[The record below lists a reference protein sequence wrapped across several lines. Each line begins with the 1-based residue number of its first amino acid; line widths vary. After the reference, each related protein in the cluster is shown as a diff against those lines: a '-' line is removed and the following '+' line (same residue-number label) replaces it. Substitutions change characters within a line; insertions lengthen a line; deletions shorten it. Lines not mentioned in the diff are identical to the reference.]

1 MDKNSAFARF
11 RQSFD
16 YLKDSGVLHKQS
28 DLCNALGIGRSHV
41 SEFYNGKEKYFTE
54 GNVRR
59 YAAAYS
65 DYISEEW
72 LLTGEGR
79 MEKKLTFE
87 VPSDMMDSYLSLA
100 NKIINDR
107 GSLRPHIPADKA
119 VVAAGFVGSAIG
131 SVREGECEVRPMM
144 VPLPWYDFTIEV
156 SGDSM
161 EPTLRSGDT
170 IACEWLHDST
180 EFVHNRIY
188 VLDTAE
194 GAVVKRVERKGN
206 TLHCHSDNLEYPDFD
221 VPVDIVLRSA
231 RVVGLVRAF

>member
-1 MDKNSAFARF
+1 METFTR
-11 RQSFD
+11 
-16 YLKDSGVLHKQS
+16 LKQS
-28 DLCNALGIGRSHV
+28 IDFMRYMGVHCGHDDIARKLGRNRVNVTKAINGDSRYLTRSFLR
-41 SEFYNGKEKYFTE
+41 SF
-54 GNVRR
+54 
-59 YAAAYS
+59 ASAYS
-65 DYISEEW
+65 DYINEDW
-72 LLTGEGR
+72 LLDGKGQ
-79 MEKKLTFE
+79 MEKT
-87 VPSDMMDSYLSLA
+87 
-100 NKIINDR
+100 DR
-107 GSLRPHIPADKA
+107 RSTRPHIPADKA

-131 SVREGECEVRPMM
+131 SVQEGECEVRPVMA
-144 VPLPWYDFTIEV
+144 PLPWYDFTIEV

-231 RVVGLVRAF
+231 RVVGLVRSL

>member
-1 MDKNSAFARF
+1 METFTR
-11 RQSFD
+11 
-16 YLKDSGVLHKQS
+16 LKQS
-28 DLCNALGIGRSHV
+28 IDFMRYMGVHCGHDDIARKLGRNRVNVTKAINGDSRYLTRSFLR
-41 SEFYNGKEKYFTE
+41 SF
-54 GNVRR
+54 
-59 YAAAYS
+59 AAAYS
-65 DYISEEW
+65 DYINEDW

-87 VPSDMMDSYLSLA
+87 VPSDLTDGYLSLV
-100 NKIINDR
+100 NKIINDK

-131 SVREGECEVRPMM
+131 SVQEGECEVRPVMA
-144 VPLPWYDFTIEV
+144 PLPWYDFTIEV

-221 VPVDIVLRSA
+221 VPVDIILRSA
-231 RVVGLVRAF
+231 RVVGLVRSL

>member
-1 MDKNSAFARF
+1 
-11 RQSFD
+11 
-16 YLKDSGVLHKQS
+16 
-28 DLCNALGIGRSHV
+28 
-41 SEFYNGKEKYFTE
+41 
-54 GNVRR
+54 
-59 YAAAYS
+59 
-65 DYISEEW
+65 
-72 LLTGEGR
+72 

-131 SVREGECEVRPMM
+131 SVQEGECEVRPVMA
-144 VPLPWYDFTIEV
+144 PFPWYDFTIEV

-161 EPTLRSGDT
+161 EPTLCSGDT

-180 EFVHNRIY
+180 EFVRNRIY

-231 RVVGLVRAF
+231 RVVGLVRSL

>member
-1 MDKNSAFARF
+1 MGVPCGHDDIARKLERNRVNVTKAINGDPRYLTRPF
-11 RQSFD
+11 LCSF
-16 YLKDSGVLHKQS
+16 
-28 DLCNALGIGRSHV
+28 
-41 SEFYNGKEKYFTE
+41 
-54 GNVRR
+54 
-59 YAAAYS
+59 AAAYS
-65 DYISEEW
+65 DYINEDW

-87 VPSDMMDSYLSLA
+87 VPSNMMDGYLSLV
-100 NKIINDR
+100 NKIINDK

-131 SVREGECEVRPMM
+131 SVQEGECEVRPVMA
-144 VPLPWYDFTIEV
+144 PFPWYDFTIEV

-188 VLDTAE
+188 VLDTAD

-206 TLHCHSDNLEYPDFD
+206 TLHCHSDNSEYPDFD
-221 VPVDIVLRSA
+221 VPADIVLRSA
-231 RVVGLVRAF
+231 RVVGLVRNL

>member
-1 MDKNSAFARF
+1 MDKDSAFARF

-54 GNVRR
+54 GNVRK
-59 YAAAYS
+59 YAAAFSEYLNS
-65 DYISEEW
+65 DW
-72 LLTGEGR
+72 LLYGTGQ
-79 MEKKLTFE
+79 MEK
-87 VPSDMMDSYLSLA
+87 A
-100 NKIINDR
+100 DR
-107 GSLRPHIPADKA
+107 RSTRPHIPADKA

-131 SVREGECEVRPMM
+131 SVREDECEVRPVMA
-144 VPLPWYDFTIEV
+144 PFPWYDFTIEV
-156 SGDSM
+156 SGGSM
-161 EPTLRSGDT
+161 EPTLQDGDI
-170 IACEWLHDST
+170 IACEWLHGST

-231 RVVGLVRAF
+231 RVVGLVRSL

>member
-1 MDKNSAFARF
+1 MNKDQAFARLI
-11 RQSFD
+11 QAVE
-16 YLKDSGVLHKQS
+16 YLKDNGQARTQMDMAALMGVRQPHLAS
-28 DLCNALGIGRSHV
+28 AL
-41 SEFYNGKEKYFTE
+41 NGDYKRLTE
-54 GNVRR
+54 GFLRKF
-59 YAAAYS
+59 AAAYS
-65 DYISEEW
+65 DYINEDW

-87 VPSDMMDSYLSLA
+87 VPSDLTDGHLSLV
-100 NKIINDR
+100 NKIINDK

-144 VPLPWYDFTIEV
+144 APLPWYDFTIEV

-161 EPTLRSGDT
+161 EPTLQDGDI

-231 RVVGLVRAF
+231 RVVGLIRSF

>member
-1 MDKNSAFARF
+1 MDKDQAFARLN
-11 RQSFD
+11 QAVE
-16 YLKDSGVLHKQS
+16 YLKDKGQARVQNDMAALMGVRQPHLAA
-28 DLCNALGIGRSHV
+28 AL
-41 SEFYNGKEKYFTE
+41 NGDYKRLTE
-54 GNVRR
+54 GFLRKF
-59 YAAAYS
+59 AAAYS
-65 DYISEEW
+65 DYINEDW

-87 VPSDMMDSYLSLA
+87 VPSNMMDGYLSLV
-100 NKIINDR
+100 NKIINDK

-131 SVREGECEVRPMM
+131 SVQEGECEVRPVMA
-144 VPLPWYDFTIEV
+144 PFPWYDFTIEV

-170 IACEWLHDST
+170 IACEWLHDPT

-188 VLDTAE
+188 VLDTAD

-206 TLHCHSDNLEYPDFD
+206 TLHCHSDNSEYPDFD
-221 VPVDIVLRSA
+221 VPADIVLRSA
-231 RVVGLVRAF
+231 RVVGLVRNL